1 MGMAEPE
8 LEVCL
13 FFPQDVGKDIENCIK
28 TLQPNLIYFCKC
40 TYIDNMANDAS
51 RGSLFY
57 ILQKE
62 SLANEV
68 KPVDV

>member
-1 MGMAEPE
+1 MS
-8 LEVCL
+8 
-13 FFPQDVGKDIENCIK
+13 
-28 TLQPNLIYFCKC
+28 
-40 TYIDNMANDAS
+40 NDAS

-68 KPVDV
+68 KPGRILIWQGLLLA

>member
-1 MGMAEPE
+1 MS
-8 LEVCL
+8 
-13 FFPQDVGKDIENCIK
+13 
-28 TLQPNLIYFCKC
+28 
-40 TYIDNMANDAS
+40 NDAS

-68 KPVDV
+68 KPVGLIWQGLLLA

>member
-8 LEVCL
+8 LEVA
-13 FFPQDVGKDIENCIK
+13 FFSSGCWKRHRKLYKNIAAH
-28 TLQPNLIYFCKC
+28 LIYFCKC
-40 TYIDNMANDAS
+40 TYIDNMSNYAS

-62 SLANEV
+62 SLVNGV

>member
-1 MGMAEPE
+1 M
-8 LEVCL
+8 
-13 FFPQDVGKDIENCIK
+13 
-28 TLQPNLIYFCKC
+28 
-40 TYIDNMANDAS
+40 DNMSNDAS

-57 ILQKE
+57 TLQKE